1 MYYVNSVSSFVEGTV
16 RFVWDNELNMVM
28 VKCAVDV
35 PSICV
40 L

>member
-1 MYYVNSVSSFVEGTV
+1 MYHVNSASSFVEGTV

-28 VKCAVDV
+28 VKGAVDV